1 MLFIYYF
8 RKVGSMINP
17 LNRLFMKKIIL
28 ISLTV
33 FILTTGK
40 TMAQNQTQVL
50 IHTDFGDIKVALYN
64 DTPLHR
70 DNFIKLAKE
79 GFYNGSVFHRI
90 IKDFMI
96 QGGGAAPGKS
106 DVTYRIPAEITPRF
120 FHKKGALAAARIAD
134 QVNPRR
140 ESSGSQFYIV
150 QGKPLTDAQLD
161 QLSAQVGII
170 TPEQREIYKTIG
182 GTPFLDQQYTVFGEV
197 IEGLDVVDKIAAVQ
211 TAAGDKPVKDVVI
224 TVKVL

>member
-1 MLFIYYF
+1 MF
-8 RKVGSMINP
+8 NP
-17 LNRLFMKKIIL
+17 LNRNQMKKNLL
-28 ISLTV
+28 ISTITLIIMT
-33 FILTTGK
+33 L
-40 TMAQNQTQVL
+40 QTQAQDQTKVL
-50 IHTDFGDIKVALYN
+50 IHTEFGDMKIVLYN

-79 GFYNGSVFHRI
+79 GFYDSSVLHRVI
-90 IKDFMI
+90 AGFMV
-96 QGGGAAPGKS
+96 QGGGAGPGEK
-106 DVTYRIPAEITPRF
+106 DVTYRIPAEITPRH
-120 FHKKGALAAARIAD
+120 FHKKGALAAARVAD

-161 QLSAQVGII
+161 QLSSQIGII
-170 TPEQREIYKTIG
+170 TPEQREIYKTLG

-197 IEGLDVVDKIAAVQ
+197 VEGFEVIDKIAAVQ
-211 TAAGDKPVKDVVI
+211 TGPGDKPVKDVVM